1 MIKSGFLVDKVKQLA
16 VEIHFKANDT
26 LETYRHYFN
35 ILRDLE
41 TLAGFVRFSSRF
53 NPWLLRPIKI
63 MGKKDYIGFEI
74 AWYNS
79 RFYLTS

>member
-1 MIKSGFLVDKVKQLA
+1 MIKSGFLVEKVKQLA
-16 VEIHFKANDT
+16 VEIHFKANDS

-41 TLAGFVRFSSRF
+41 SCGFLRFSSRI
-53 NPWLLRPIKI
+53 NPWLKRLITI
-63 MGKKDYIGFEI
+63 MGKKEYIGFEI

-79 RFYLTS
+79 KFYQKL

>member
-1 MIKSGFLVDKVKQLA
+1 MIKSGFLVETVKQLA

-26 LETYRHYFN
+26 LETYLYYFN

-41 TLAGFVRFSSRF
+41 SHGFLRFSSRI
-53 NPWLLRPIKI
+53 NPWLKRSITI
-63 MGKKDYIGFEI
+63 MGEKEYIGFEI

-79 RFYLTS
+79 KFYKKL